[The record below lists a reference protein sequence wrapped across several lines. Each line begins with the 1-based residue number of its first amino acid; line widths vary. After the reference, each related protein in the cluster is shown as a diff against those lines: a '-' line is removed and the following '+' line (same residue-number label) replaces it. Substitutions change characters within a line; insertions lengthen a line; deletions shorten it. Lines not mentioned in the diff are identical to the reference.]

1 MNSDVRKVTANVQRG
16 AYAVRETIGNP
27 DALILATG
35 SEVEVA
41 LGAAELLAMEGI
53 ETSVVSMPCWEN
65 FDAQDAAYKE
75 SVLPSA
81 VTARVSVEAGITFGW
96 EKYVGTK
103 GTSVGIDSFG
113 ASGPAP
119 DLFKHFGI
127 TPENVAEAVR
137 KQLS

>member
-1 MNSDVRKVTANVQRG
+1 
-16 AYAVRETIGNP
+16 
-27 DALILATG
+27 
-35 SEVEVA
+35 
-41 LGAAELLAMEGI
+41 
-53 ETSVVSMPCWEN
+53 MPCWEN

-113 ASGPAP
+113 ASGPAS